1 MWLYFCIVIERVI
14 MAWRLQCSSSVASL
28 AAADLG
34 QARGAVAG
42 QSRRQLK
49 DGYLSVDAEEAGR
62 GGGDIAFEDVVLDD
76 FVVDERV
83 DVVVEGGG
91 DFNHDGVDAGMQEG
105 GCIGVNLF
113 AVPLHTAAGA
123 VDDKFADVINLSE
136 VEYGVGADAV
146 EGDLRGVG
154 DGSGEVFE
162 LLCFAEVAESL
173 HDGVA
178 CPALDSMVERDVP
191 LGVDGE
197 VFLPFVVVGS
207 PLLELRVES

>member
-1 MWLYFCIVIERVI
+1 M
-14 MAWRLQCSSSVASL
+14 
-28 AAADLG
+28 
-34 QARGAVAG
+34 
-42 QSRRQLK
+42 
-49 DGYLSVDAEEAGR
+49 SVDAEEAGR

-76 FVVDERV
+76 FVVGERV
-83 DVVVEGGG
+83 NVVVEGGG

-123 VDDKFADVINLSE
+123 VDDKFADVIYLSE

-154 DGSGEVFE
+154 EGSGEVFE

-173 HDGVA
+173 YDGVA
-178 CPALDSMVERDVP
+178 CPALDSMVERDMP

-197 VFLPFVVVGS
+197 VFLSFAVVGS